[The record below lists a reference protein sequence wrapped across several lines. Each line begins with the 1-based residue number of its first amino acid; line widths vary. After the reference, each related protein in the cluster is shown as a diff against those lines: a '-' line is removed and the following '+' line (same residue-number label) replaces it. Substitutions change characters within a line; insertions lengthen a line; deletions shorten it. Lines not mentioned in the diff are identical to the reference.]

1 MRGRCLS
8 VAGTGAG
15 SNRLERFGGVAAFV
29 AVIGRHISTSIGRF
43 SGATG
48 GSFGPP
54 VPMRHLQ
61 DLHPEW
67 EGIQLKV
74 WHSIPSQIGRADLM
88 SCSNVPGGRRFP
100 EQTNRTLT
108 RFGRWVDSLIGIFG
122 GN

>member
-54 VPMRHLQ
+54 VSSVFNRRVRKKPSITVGALWGPRASGE
-61 DLHPEW
+61 DDAPTAPT
-67 EGIQLKV
+67 
-74 WHSIPSQIGRADLM
+74 HSHHGHSTSFRA
-88 SCSNVPGGRRFP
+88 S
-100 EQTNRTLT
+100 
-108 RFGRWVDSLIGIFG
+108 
-122 GN
+122 